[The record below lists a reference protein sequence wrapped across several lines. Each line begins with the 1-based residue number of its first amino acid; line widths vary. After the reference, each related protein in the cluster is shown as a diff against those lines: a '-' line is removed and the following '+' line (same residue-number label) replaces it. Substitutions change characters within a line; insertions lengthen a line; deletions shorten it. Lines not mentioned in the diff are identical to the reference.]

1 MYRAKVFE
9 VPYHLLHSEF
19 GIAVLTKLV
28 EQVSLFYVKMLR
40 ASFLGLICFC

>member
-19 GIAVLTKLV
+19 GIAG
-28 EQVSLFYVKMLR
+28 QH
-40 ASFLGLICFC
+40 LILLAP